1 MDNFLRGRA
10 DSEGSMTKPS
20 QKEQSDT
27 KSRYRALVDRGE
39 FQFGE
44 PKNSGSSLSS
54 FIGTVKRVAKNFN
67 SDYVFV
73 RPKSKKK

>member
-1 MDNFLRGRA
+1 
-10 DSEGSMTKPS
+10 MTKPTRKQPTTADS
-20 QKEQSDT
+20 KDQ
-27 KSRYRALVDRGE
+27 YRALVERGE

-67 SDYVFV
+67 SEYVFV
-73 RPKSKKK
+73 RPKSKRK